1 MAYCTKCGAQLQDN
15 ASFCASCGEA
25 VGSEINKLKTI
36 PTDEGPTFGWGV
48 LGFFIPLV
56 GLILYLV
63 WMKDYPKRSKSA
75 GIGAL
80 VSVASAVALY
90 IFAIILM
97 VVFAIGIP
105 AAALAW

>member
-1 MAYCTKCGAQLQDN
+1 MAYCTKCGAQLQND

-25 VGSEINKLKTI
+25 VGNTANVNRT
-36 PTDEGPTFGWGV
+36 PVDEGPTFGWGV

-56 GLILYLV
+56 GLILYLI

-80 VSVASAVALY
+80 ISVASAVALY
-90 IFAIILM
+90 IFLIVLM

-105 AAALAW
+105 AAAVAW

>member
-1 MAYCTKCGAQLQDN
+1 MAYCTKCGAQLQND
-15 ASFCASCGEA
+15 ACFCASCGEA
-25 VGSEINKLKTI
+25 VGNTVNANRT
-36 PTDEGPTFGWGV
+36 PVDEGPTFGWGV

-56 GLILYLV
+56 GLILYLI

-80 VSVASAVALY
+80 ISVASAVALY
-90 IFAIILM
+90 IFLIVLM

-105 AAALAW
+105 AAAVAW